1 MRSRSA
7 NSIAK
12 NLYVSD
18 FSVIDVSPPFVTSIA
33 GIVASVE
40 PEAESASGVPMKA
53 FKLCDQ
59 RGRQLSCL
67 TFGRQTDN
75 PQLVIGHQIAI
86 FFGTA
91 QADRNGGRGTLWLYD
106 DSHIVVL
113 RVACPV
119 PRLTT
124 TIELRS

>member
-53 FKLCDQ
+53 FKL
-59 RGRQLSCL
+59 LINEV
-67 TFGRQTDN
+67 DN
-75 PQLVIGHQIAI
+75 YL
-86 FFGTA
+86 
-91 QADRNGGRGTLWLYD
+91 
-106 DSHIVVL
+106 VL
-113 RVACPV
+113 RLDVRP
-119 PRLTT
+119 
-124 TIELRS
+124 TIRN